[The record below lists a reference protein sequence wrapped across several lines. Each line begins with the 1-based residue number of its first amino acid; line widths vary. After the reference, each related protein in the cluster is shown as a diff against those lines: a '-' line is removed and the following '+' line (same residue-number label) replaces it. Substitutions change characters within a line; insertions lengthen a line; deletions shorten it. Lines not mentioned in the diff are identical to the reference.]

1 MRFLRIIG
9 FGLVLGLVARWAI
22 KSGSTPPDE
31 ERHLLFGV
39 DEDGEPIYE
48 DDDCDIDK
56 TVALWKELHVRASD
70 PLPY

>member
-1 MRFLRIIG
+1 MRFLRLIG
-9 FGLVLGLVARWAI
+9 MGLALGLVVRWAI

-39 DEDGEPIYE
+39 DEDGNPVYE
-48 DDDCDIDK
+48 ADDCDIDK
-56 TVALWKELHVRASD
+56 TMALWKELHVRAGD